1 MSTSILYGRMF
12 LVPVL
17 GDFVRRYPD
26 ILLDISLTDTVV
38 DIAGG
43 QADVGIRFGPLP
55 DGLLTARKLGETRK
69 VIVASP
75 DYLSRRGSPQVPEDL
90 LTHDCLEFDSGAPHP
105 LGRSSKMAAN
115 IR

>member
-38 DIAGG
+38 DIAEGK
-43 QADVGIRFGPLP
+43 Q
-55 DGLLTARKLGETRK
+55 TWE
-69 VIVASP
+69 
-75 DYLSRRGSPQVPEDL
+75 
-90 LTHDCLEFDSGAPHP
+90 CDSVLFPMDH
-105 LGRSSKMAAN
+105 
-115 IR
+115 